1 MARLNGTDLIL
12 SVDSVAIAHA
22 SSNSFSSE
30 LAMID
35 VSSKDSSGNQ
45 ENIGGQKSFS
55 IDFEGLTDFAASGY
69 GFDNL
74 FDLLNNRTEIDW
86 VFGTDGTAGGQ
97 EEPVAPKL
105 SGKGYISSLSLDAP
119 MEDASTYSGSIT
131 VTGAVTYAA
140 S

>member
-12 SVDSVAIAHA
+12 SVDGVAIAHA

-30 LAMID
+30 MAMID
-35 VSSKDSSGNQ
+35 VSSKESAGNQ
-45 ENIGGQKSFS
+45 ENIAGQKSFS
-55 IDFEGLTDFAASGY
+55 IDFEGLTDFGASGY

-74 FDLLNNRTEIDW
+74 FELLNNKTEIDW
-86 VFGTDGTAGGQ
+86 IFGDDGTAGGQ
-97 EEPVAPKL
+97 EAPVAPKL
-105 SGKGYISSLSLDAP
+105 NGKGYISSLSLDAP

-131 VTGAVTYAA
+131 VTGAVTYTA

>member
-12 SVDSVAIAHA
+12 SVDGVAIAHA
-22 SSNSFSSE
+22 TSNSFSSE
-30 LAMID
+30 MAMID

-55 IDFEGLTDFAASGY
+55 IDFEGLTDFGASGY
-69 GFDNL
+69 GFANL

-86 VFGTDGTAGGQ
+86 IFGTDGTPGGV
-97 EEPVAPKL
+97 EVPVAPKL
-105 SGKGYISSLSLDAP
+105 SGAGFISSLSLDAP
-119 MEDASTYSGSIT
+119 MEDASTYSGTIT